1 MTDHLEADLRDLG
14 RRLDVP
20 PTPDVTTA
28 VLNRLDAPTQRRR
41 VPRLVTAA
49 LAALLALATAMVVS
63 PAVRAAVFDLLRIGG
78 VEIHQD
84 EPAPPTPT
92 VEAPL
97 PGERAVSLAQARDA
111 VDFTLR
117 LPAGLGEP
125 DAIQVTGDR
134 VVSMSFDGRVDG
146 RVGERVGERV
156 GAVRV
161 DQFDGHLDPIFEKFT
176 TAADIHRVTVGDQP
190 GIWVDRPHTVLYTDE
205 HGTTHQETARL
216 AGSTLIWEDG
226 GVTYRVE
233 GDLTQAEALAVA
245 ESLAG

>member
-1 MTDHLEADLRDLG
+1 MTDDVDSALDTGLRELG

-28 VLNRLDAPTQRRR
+28 VLNRLDSPAPRRRVPRR
-41 VPRLVTAA
+41 VPRLVPRLISVAI
-49 LAALLALATAMVVS
+49 AALLALATAMVIS

-78 VEIHQD
+78 VDIHQN

-97 PGERAVSLAQARDA
+97 PGERDLSLADARSA

-125 DAIQVTGDR
+125 DTVRVTDDR
-134 VVSMSFDGRVDG
+134 VVTMSFGGSLGDIRI
-146 RVGERVGERV
+146 
-156 GAVRV
+156 
-161 DQFDGHLDPIFEKFT
+161 DQFDGGLDPVFEKF
-176 TAADIHRVTVGDQP
+176 AMAEDIHRVSVGDQP
-190 GIWVDRPHTVLYTDE
+190 GIWVDRPHIVLYTDE
-205 HGTTHQETARL
+205 HGSLREEAARL
-216 AGSTLIWEDG
+216 AGSTLIWEDD

-233 GDLTQAEALAVA
+233 GDLTQPEALAIA
-245 ESLAG
+245 ESMS